1 MLIKLTTLRGE
12 PMFVNPQYIVAI
24 EQYSE
29 TITAVYFS
37 KEMHTKSE
45 MKKNNRQLFKESI
58 GRIEALFQ
66 VIGNEPH
73 AHPHS

>member
-12 PMFVNPQYIVAI
+12 PMLINPYYVVAI

-29 TITAVYFS
+29 SITAVYFS

-45 MKKNNRQLFKESI
+45 MKKNNRQLFKEN
-58 GRIEALFQ
+58 IEYVENLFNQ
-66 VIGNEPH
+66 LG
-73 AHPHS
+73 SQ

>member
-12 PMFVNPQYIVAI
+12 PMFVNPRYIVAI

-29 TITAVYFS
+29 TITAIYFS
-37 KEMHTKSE
+37 HEFHSKSE

-58 GRIEALFQ
+58 DKIEEIFTKT
-66 VIGNEPH
+66 GGT
-73 AHPHS
+73 SS